1 MNNKLAE
8 KELDYRIAKIVLAT
22 MFAKGIISHEEYE
35 TARRWL
41 IKKIQPPIG
50 SLEPPNGA

>member
-8 KELDYRIAKIVLAT
+8 KELDYRITKIILAT

-41 IKKIQPPIG
+41 IKKIQPPIA